1 MKPAAKKISF
11 SKGTTLV
18 ESSIAMGILAVAV
31 PLVFGSMA
39 EAGKSGSSAEA
50 ETRCAWAIP
59 ACLQEIENSRAGKP
73 QYFSA
78 TETGESFPPDD
89 EIWALAFSSEGSVI
103 GKISVAEYKSG
114 VRSACGRMVS
124 HIANIRASKFDEND
138 RMLGLR
144 ITLEYP
150 AAAPAGKRRTL
161 DFHSRIP

>member
-1 MKPAAKKISF
+1 MKTAAKKISF

-50 ETRCAWAIP
+50 ETRCAWMIP
-59 ACLQEIENSRAGKP
+59 ACLQEIENSRAGRP
-73 QYFSA
+73 QYFAA
-78 TETGESFPPDD
+78 TETGEAFPTGD

-103 GKISVAEYKSG
+103 GKISAAEYKSG
-114 VRSACGRMVS
+114 IRNTCGKMVS
-124 HIANIRASKFDEND
+124 HIANIRAHKLDEND